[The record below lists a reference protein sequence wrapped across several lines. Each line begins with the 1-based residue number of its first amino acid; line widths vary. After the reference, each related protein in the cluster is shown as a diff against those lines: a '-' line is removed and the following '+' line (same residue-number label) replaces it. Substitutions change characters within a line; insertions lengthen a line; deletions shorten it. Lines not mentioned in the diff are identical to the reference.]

1 MNKLKLLAVLPLLLF
16 LVSCAAISDEAR
28 YYMDKPIDCSTA
40 EADIKSLEGAKASSV
55 KRVASGVRTI
65 APAAAV
71 VSIVRKDWGNN
82 KKVATGEYNRAIDEK
97 IMELQHACN
106 IY

>member
-1 MNKLKLLAVLPLLLF
+1 MKKLKLLAVLPLLLF

-40 EADIKSLEGAKASSV
+40 EADIKSLEGAKASAAKQAASSV
-55 KRVASGVRTI
+55 NMISPGPAVI
-65 APAAAV
+65 A
-71 VSIVRKDWGNN
+71 IVRKDWANH
-82 KKVATGEYNRAIDEK
+82 KKVATGKYNRAIDEK
-97 IMELQHACN
+97 ITELQHACN